1 MQWTALCQ
9 SWDTFAPNP
18 KSVNAYIK
26 AVAITQHGHMHVWTF
41 PMMEQLGFGERYRKE
56 RYRKFAENLAD
67 EKNAAIWPDIAQH
80 VGRMY
85 KNPADPPD
93 KVMLIQFVADIKP
106 WAENDDAQTPRPIV
120 FYEDYLEH
128 GDPR

>member
-1 MQWTALCQ
+1 
-9 SWDTFAPNP
+9 
-18 KSVNAYIK
+18 
-26 AVAITQHGHMHVWTF
+26 
-41 PMMEQLGFGERYRKE
+41 MMEQLGFGERYRKE

-120 FYEDYLEH
+120 FYEDYEEH